1 MKNPLNQTR
10 LNHEQSYWEWYPKKE
25 ESNKKK
31 GAVRRPVK
39 PKGVHCVSS
48 LLAWT
53 IMREAVSE
61 DLHSSSRTVSFNRPC
76 TRKLQS
82 RDRVDI
88 MSHVAGS
95 FLASQALLHSANLL
109 EVLQL
114 TNASVSFSIPMLP
127 VFLWKL
133 PRPSKTNK
141 HWSSS
146 RGDVPV
152 WCNVK
157 TKQWKHFP
165 D

>member
-1 MKNPLNQTR
+1 MNRVMRSDIL
-10 LNHEQSYWEWYPKKE
+10 
-25 ESNKKK
+25 KKK
-31 GAVRRPVK
+31 KVTKKRVQCVDGSSPEC
-39 PKGVHCVSS
+39 VHCVSS

-53 IMREAVSE
+53 SMREAVSE
-61 DLHSSSRTVSFNRPC
+61 DLHSSSRTVSFNRSC
-76 TRKLQS
+76 TCKLQS

-88 MSHVAGS
+88 ISHVAGS
-95 FLASQALLHSANLL
+95 FQASQALLHSANLL
-109 EVLQL
+109 EVLHL
-114 TNASVSFSIPMLP
+114 TNASMSFSIPLLP

-146 RGDVPV
+146 RGDAPV